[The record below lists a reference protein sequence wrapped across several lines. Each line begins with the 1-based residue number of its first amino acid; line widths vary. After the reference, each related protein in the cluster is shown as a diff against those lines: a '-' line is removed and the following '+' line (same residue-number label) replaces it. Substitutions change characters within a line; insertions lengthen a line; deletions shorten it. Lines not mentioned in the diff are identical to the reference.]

1 MPKLTPL
8 KEEEEE
14 EGIPSKCPGAPAK
27 TEEQTE
33 HVFTVPPRRLGFERE
48 EIDDSDDDG
57 DTDSDD
63 GVLPELDLPEILF
76 LHKQLKLVDQQHAH
90 LAKIIQTE
98 TKNVRAGLRVIRR
111 AKRKSV
117 ELENQSWSINSL
129 LGRVDNSD
137 YIGLK

>member
-1 MPKLTPL
+1 MRNLTPV
-8 KEEEEE
+8 KED
-14 EGIPSKCPGAPAK
+14 EGEHISTKCPGAPAK
-27 TEEQTE
+27 VEEQTE

-48 EIDDSDDDG
+48 EIDDDDD
-57 DTDSDD
+57 DETDSDD
-63 GVLPELDLPEILF
+63 GVLPDLDLPEILF
-76 LHKQLKLVDQQHAH
+76 LHKQMKLVNQQHAH

-98 TKNVRAGLRVIRR
+98 TKNVRAGLRAIRR